1 MTKNTTDDLLC
12 EGRTSNCSLQKLSER
27 RCVYAKKCS
36 YISSASD
43 HVIDQIFDSFVIII
57 SMEYILGLIMNSI
70 ILIGI
75 LKTRKLLA
83 VPFYVIITGS
93 CISESLGG
101 LATPLRLVTN
111 FVENTP
117 YKLLCIIYEGVFLLV
132 VFLNSYN
139 LLVISCERICALR
152 FPMFYR
158 EKVTVRAVV
167 SFLAVSWFIFC
178 LVISILMIFGRY
190 RVLVFQCSNFLS
202 TNIVKTVYNIMLM
215 SIPYA
220 DLV

>member
-1 MTKNTTDDLLC
+1 MMKNTTEVLLC
-12 EGRTSNCSLQKLSER
+12 EGRLSNCSLEKLRDPKS
-27 RCVYAKKCS
+27 VYAKNCS
-36 YISSASD
+36 YTSCASD

-83 VPFYVIITGS
+83 VPFYVLITGS

-132 VFLNSYN
+132 VSLNSYN

-152 FPMFYR
+152 FPMFDR

-167 SFLAVSWFIFC
+167 SFLAASWFIFC
-178 LVISILMIFGRY
+178 SVISVLMIFGRSKQ
-190 RVLVFQCSNFLS
+190 V
-202 TNIVKTVYNIMLM
+202 
-215 SIPYA
+215 
-220 DLV
+220 